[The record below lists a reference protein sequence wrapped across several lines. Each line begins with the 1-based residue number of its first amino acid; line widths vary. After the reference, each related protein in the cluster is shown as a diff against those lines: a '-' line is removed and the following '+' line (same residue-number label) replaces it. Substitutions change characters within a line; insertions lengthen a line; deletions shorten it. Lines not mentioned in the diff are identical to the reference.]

1 MKMKFATLAA
11 ACAFVLGAG
20 PALADHSPDHGK
32 GQIAFE
38 IPYDAATPAEAPKAA
53 PGTLGKAYHYRNCW
67 NYYRWYYSYYYGWQ
81 RYYVG
86 TRCYY

>member
-1 MKMKFATLAA
+1 MKFATLAVA
-11 ACAFVLGAG
+11 SAFVLASG
-20 PALADHSPDHGK
+20 PALADHSPNHGK
-32 GQIAFE
+32 GQLAFE
-38 IPYDAATPAEAPKAA
+38 VPYDAATPAEAPKTKA
-53 PGTLGKAYHYRNCW
+53 PGVTGQVYHRRNCW